1 MSLRLVRLLLVQVGT
16 KVFNWE
22 DGNWAADADYA
33 SRLDQQWS
41 LEAVRDATYAAL
53 AAVGKDSM
61 HFRPPDEQND
71 HKVAPAE
78 AVSDF
83 CVGAQAAETRTWS

>member
-1 MSLRLVRLLLVQVGT
+1 MQVGT

-22 DGNWAADADYA
+22 DGRWTADADYA

-71 HKVAPAE
+71 HKVAPAVT
-78 AVSDF
+78 VSDL
-83 CVGAQAAETRTWS
+83 CVGAQAADARR